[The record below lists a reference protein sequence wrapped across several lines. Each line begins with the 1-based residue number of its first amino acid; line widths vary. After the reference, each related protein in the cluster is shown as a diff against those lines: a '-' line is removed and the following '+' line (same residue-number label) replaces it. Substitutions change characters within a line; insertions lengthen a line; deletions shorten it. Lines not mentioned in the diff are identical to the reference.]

1 MQFEFKNMNRLENS
15 IAKMVFKKLKI
26 NQQIKIRRNQ
36 IENDKF
42 A

>member
-1 MQFEFKNMNRLENS
+1 MQFEFKDMNGSKNS